1 MIPWCANTG
10 PHFFWCVTFRAT
22 GVVCTTVLVLVKF
35 KKRSLLLH
43 NVRVL
48 YIIYTWFMLRELLYI
63 YIYIYTLFKSDPLL
77 EFSGKYSLSKLIQ
90 YNKKKDCTTLFLHQ
104 SFQREEQRKKVFF
117 FLEFGKTK
125 CMNMFG
131 QETSKS
137 KAVTLTFALLNDE
150 SNLQNDKK
158 KLFVCTCM

>member
-1 MIPWCANTG
+1 MVY
-10 PHFFWCVTFRAT
+10 VTRA
-22 GVVCTTVLVLVKF
+22 F
-35 KKRSLLLH
+35 
-43 NVRVL
+43 
-48 YIIYTWFMLRELLYI
+48 LYI

-90 YNKKKDCTTLFLHQ
+90 YNKKKDCTTSKF
-104 SFQREEQRKKVFF
+104 SARRTKKESFF
-117 FLEFGKTK
+117 FFEFGKTK

-131 QETSKS
+131 RETSKS

-158 KLFVCTCM
+158 KLFLCTCM